1 MIAIFLPL
9 AGISQ
14 WTEVQTNITTPI
26 FDIHFFDENNGLACG
41 FNSKIIATTD
51 GGSNWSEVTNPASG
65 KLNVMY
71 FVSGDLGFAAGEY
84 GEVLRTTNGGDTWTL
99 INTTNFMEI
108 RDISFV
114 DENTGFVGGTGGNL
128 YKTTDAGLTW
138 NQLEYYVGP
147 EIYFLHF
154 FSASEGIISGISGE
168 FLYTSDGGESYT
180 TISNNG
186 TSLAWKDIEFPESDN
201 IGFALHGGSVFKTID
216 SGQTWAEID
225 VNGSPQWDAAFK
237 NNNVG
242 ITVAD
247 DGVVNTTFD
256 GTTFEY
262 EFVPTTPDL
271 RTAYILPSGKAF
283 VAGLGGKMFTKILEE
298 VSSVANLEAR
308 SFIVYP
314 NPSEGD
320 LFIEANQSIVGKELV
335 IYNSFGQ
342 RVHSQTIQSTR
353 INLAA
358 HLSAGVYHVSLSGA
372 NQVPQRIVVR

>member
-1 MIAIFLPL
+1 LRL
-9 AGISQ
+9 Q
-14 WTEVQTNITTPI
+14 QQ
-26 FDIHFFDENNGLACG
+26 DYCG

-216 SGQTWAEID
+216 MEVQFSKPLI
-225 VNGSPQWDAAFK
+225 
-237 NNNVG
+237 
-242 ITVAD
+242 AD
-247 DGVVNTTFD
+247 KHG
-256 GTTFEY
+256 
-262 EFVPTTPDL
+262 P
-271 RTAYILPSGKAF
+271 R
-283 VAGLGGKMFTKILEE
+283 
-298 VSSVANLEAR
+298 
-308 SFIVYP
+308 
-314 NPSEGD
+314 
-320 LFIEANQSIVGKELV
+320 
-335 IYNSFGQ
+335 
-342 RVHSQTIQSTR
+342 
-353 INLAA
+353 
-358 HLSAGVYHVSLSGA
+358 
-372 NQVPQRIVVR
+372 